1 MATQPTRNNRKSY
14 AFLWL
19 SDLFLSLG
27 TAAISFGFSALFL
40 ANGATT
46 TLTNSGVLAFGVSSA
61 VIGIC
66 LLPVS
71 ALFKVIG
78 ISKIEI
84 EKES

>member
-1 MATQPTRNNRKSY
+1 MANNSHRNNKKSY

-27 TAAISFGFSALFL
+27 ISAISFGFSALFL

-46 TLTNSGVLAFGVSSA
+46 ILTDSGVLAFGVSSA
-61 VIGIC
+61 VIGIV

-71 ALFKVIG
+71 ALFKVLG
-78 ISKIEI
+78 ITNIEHN
-84 EKES
+84 KES